1 MMYEDLYM
9 PLPDPDRYLE
19 RTGIRQRKQPDLE
32 WLNEILWAHQTTVPF
47 ENIMIYDE
55 RQPVSLGI
63 PALYDKI
70 VIRRRGGYCFELN
83 GLLARALSDLGYE
96 VQTCAVKIVR
106 GKSGHVP
113 VMHEGILVFLD
124 GELYYCDVGNGG
136 HQPACACLV
145 RPDAETDCRGD
156 IFRVTVHDQYW
167 RQLSRLTAEG
177 TALPQVRFCLL
188 PMDPVDFLFLN
199 EHTSLHPDSIFTR
212 QHYLQRRLPEGS
224 VHILD
229 RTFTLR
235 QKSDGKAAGII
246 EEVWEIGSAEELRDL
261 VVRHF
266 LPDLPEEVALRL

>member
-1 MMYEDLYM
+1 MYEDLYM

-106 GKSGHVP
+106 AVTSLSCTKASWSFWMGNCITAMWATAATSLPAPAWSGR
-113 VMHEGILVFLD
+113 MRRRT
-124 GELYYCDVGNGG
+124 
-136 HQPACACLV
+136 A
-145 RPDAETDCRGD
+145 AETFSALRSTINTGGSCPGS
-156 IFRVTVHDQYW
+156 
-167 RQLSRLTAEG
+167 RQK
-177 TALPQVRFCLL
+177 ALPCPRSASACC
-188 PMDPVDFLFLN
+188 PW
-199 EHTSLHPDSIFTR
+199 TR
-212 QHYLQRRLPEGS
+212 WIS
-224 VHILD
+224 C
-229 RTFTLR
+229 F
-235 QKSDGKAAGII
+235 
-246 EEVWEIGSAEELRDL
+246 
-261 VVRHF
+261 
-266 LPDLPEEVALRL
+266 